1 MGDCID
7 VELED
12 RKAFLRQLIGGGHLG
27 RPARA
32 VQFCAD
38 RTRYRAERVY
48 LVGGVA

>member
-1 MGDCID
+1 MSIASTPDFLVSATATKQSVM
-7 VELED
+7 VE
-12 RKAFLRQLIGGGHLG
+12 ANTLG
-27 RPARA
+27 RA